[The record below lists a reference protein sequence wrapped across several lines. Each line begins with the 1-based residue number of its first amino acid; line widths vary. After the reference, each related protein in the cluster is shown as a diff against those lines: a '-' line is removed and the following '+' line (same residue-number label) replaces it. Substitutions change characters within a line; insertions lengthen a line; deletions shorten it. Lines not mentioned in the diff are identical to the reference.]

1 MGLGWPSPVCM
12 VVPLLKVAVVVD
24 KVQALVVPDVDTLA
38 TSEPVHFHTN
48 DIHLTWL
55 N

>member
-1 MGLGWPSPVCM
+1 M
-12 VVPLLKVAVVVD
+12 VVPLLKVVVVVD
-24 KVQALVVPDVDTLA
+24 KVQELVVPDVDTPE

-48 DIHLTWL
+48 DSHLTWL